1 MQVTV
6 EDVGALTKKLKIV
19 LPEDMVEQKLNE
31 AYNALRPQV
40 SLKGFRKG
48 RVPRKV
54 LERTHGAKVEDEVG
68 GKLIQETYFD
78 ALAESK
84 IDVVAHPDIK
94 TQSFEK
100 DGTFYY
106 ETEVNVRPEF
116 DLGDYK
122 GLEIERPEVVV
133 TDSEVDDRLLEMQ
146 KEMAPLR
153 TVDDRG
159 IRLNDLAVVD
169 FKGYHKGELI
179 KQVQQE
185 NHSVDV
191 GSGQN
196 GKEFE
201 AGLIGLK
208 AGMKTSFEVDFQ
220 PDFPNPVLA
229 GKKVEFRIEVKAVKE
244 RVLADLDDEFAK
256 DAGDEFN
263 TLDDLKAHVRIKIRE
278 KQEDAQKGDLYD
290 KIMMKLVDD
299 HKFELPH
306 RLVMYEVNRLIKEVE
321 VRLEQKGIN
330 LESAGLNRDDLVD
343 QYKESAERQVRGDFI
358 LKKISTTEGIKLSD
372 EDINKGFKRISDQY
386 SMPMEEVKK
395 YFASRDDFLPFMN
408 ELLNEQILKFLL
420 DNAVFKYVPAD
431 RKNDSNKEETG
442 GDEL

>member
-6 EDVGALTKKLKIV
+6 EDVGPLTKKLKIV
-19 LPEDMVEQKLNE
+19 LPEDMVAKRLNE
-31 AYNALRPQV
+31 AYNTLRSQV

-54 LERTHGAKVEDEVG
+54 LERTHGSKVEDDVG

-84 IDVVAHPDIK
+84 IDVVTHPDIK

-106 ETEVNVRPEF
+106 ETEVSVRPEF
-116 DLGDYK
+116 DLGEYK

-133 TDSEVDDRLLEMQ
+133 TDSEVDNRLLEMQ

-201 AGLIGLK
+201 ARLIGLK

-229 GKKVEFRIEVKAVKE
+229 GKKVEFRIEVKGVKE

-299 HKFELPH
+299 HKFEMPH
-306 RLVMYEVNRLIKEVE
+306 RLVMFEVNRLIKEVE
-321 VRLEQKGIN
+321 VRLEQKGMN
-330 LESAGLNRDDLVD
+330 LESAGMNRDDLVD

-358 LKKISTTEGIKLSD
+358 LKKISVTEGIKLSD
-372 EDINKGFKRISDQY
+372 KDINKGFKRISDQY
-386 SMPMEEVKK
+386 GMPMEEVKK

-420 DNAVFKYVPAD
+420 DNAVFKYVPA
-431 RKNDSNKEETG
+431 
-442 GDEL
+442 

>member
-19 LPEDMVEQKLNE
+19 LPEDMVAKRLNE
-31 AYNALRPQV
+31 AYNALRSQV

-78 ALAESK
+78 ALSESK

-116 DLGDYK
+116 DLEEYK

-133 TDSEVDDRLLEMQ
+133 TDSEVDNRLLEMQ

-229 GKKVEFRIEVKAVKE
+229 GKKVEFRVEVKGVKE
-244 RVLADLDDEFAK
+244 RILADLDDEFAK

-299 HKFELPH
+299 HKFEVPH
-306 RLVMYEVNRLIKEVE
+306 RLLMFEVNRLIKEVE
-321 VRLEQKGIN
+321 VRLEQQGMN

-372 EDINKGFKRISDQY
+372 KDINKGFKRISDQY
-386 SMPMEEVKK
+386 GMPMEEVKK

-408 ELLNEQILKFLL
+408 ELLNEQILNFLL
-420 DNAVFKYVPAD
+420 DKAVFKYVPA
-431 RKNDSNKEETG
+431 
-442 GDEL
+442 

>member
-19 LPEDMVEQKLNE
+19 LPEDMVAKRLNE
-31 AYNALRPQV
+31 AYNALRSQV

-78 ALAESK
+78 ALSESK

-116 DLGDYK
+116 DLVEYK

-133 TDSEVDDRLLEMQ
+133 TDSEVDNRLLEMQ

-229 GKKVEFRIEVKAVKE
+229 GKKVEFRVEVKGVKE
-244 RVLADLDDEFAK
+244 RILADLDDEFAK

-299 HKFELPH
+299 HKFEVPH
-306 RLVMYEVNRLIKEVE
+306 RLVMFEVNRLIQGVE
-321 VRLEQKGIN
+321 VKLEQQGMN

-343 QYKESAERQVRGDFI
+343 QYKESAKRQVCGDFI

-372 EDINKGFKRISDQY
+372 KDINKGFKRISDQY
-386 SMPMEEVKK
+386 GMPMEEVKK

-408 ELLNEQILKFLL
+408 ELLNEQILNFLL
-420 DNAVFKYVPAD
+420 DKAVFKYVPA
-431 RKNDSNKEETG
+431 
-442 GDEL
+442 

>member
-19 LPEDMVEQKLNE
+19 LPEDMVAKRLNE
-31 AYNALRPQV
+31 AYNALRSQV

-78 ALAESK
+78 ALSESK

-116 DLGDYK
+116 DLVEYK

-133 TDSEVDDRLLEMQ
+133 TDSEVDNRLLEMQ

-229 GKKVEFRIEVKAVKE
+229 GKKVEFRVEVKGVKE
-244 RVLADLDDEFAK
+244 RILADLDDEFAK

-299 HKFELPH
+299 HKFEVPH
-306 RLVMYEVNRLIKEVE
+306 RLVMFEVNRLIQGVE
-321 VRLEQKGIN
+321 VKLEQQGMN

-343 QYKESAERQVRGDFI
+343 QYKESAERQVCGDFI

-372 EDINKGFKRISDQY
+372 KDINKGFKRISDQY
-386 SMPMEEVKK
+386 GMPMEEVKK

-408 ELLNEQILKFLL
+408 ELLNEQILNFLL
-420 DNAVFKYVPAD
+420 DKAVFKYVPA
-431 RKNDSNKEETG
+431 
-442 GDEL
+442 